1 MVHNTIVVLS
11 QSVEQRVQA
20 NDIREEIKIL
30 DSMGLEETIL
40 FKFSVIAFF
49 DKTSRAWFIDMKNY
63 SIEVS

>member
-40 FKFSVIAFF
+40 FKFSAIAFF
-49 DKTSRAWFIDMKNY
+49 DKTARAWFIDMKNY
-63 SIEVS
+63 LIEVS